1 MGVYECVS
9 AFASVRVRV
18 RIIYLYIYGGGEGIY
33 IYRAGERWD
42 GACVRASAR
51 ECT

>member
-1 MGVYECVS
+1 MRS
-9 AFASVRVRV
+9 RVLGLGSG
-18 RIIYLYIYGGGEGIY
+18 LYIYIYMGEGRGY